1 MSERSGGRDAPASA
15 GSSNIKARI
24 ARMLARRPSLSVDDI
39 YSKLKETDDHPLSK
53 FAISGIRNDV
63 RLYRKIFIDEGYM
76 DDDQREKRR

>member
-15 GSSNIKARI
+15 GSS
-24 ARMLARRPSLSVDDI
+24 
-39 YSKLKETDDHPLSK
+39 DDHPLSK